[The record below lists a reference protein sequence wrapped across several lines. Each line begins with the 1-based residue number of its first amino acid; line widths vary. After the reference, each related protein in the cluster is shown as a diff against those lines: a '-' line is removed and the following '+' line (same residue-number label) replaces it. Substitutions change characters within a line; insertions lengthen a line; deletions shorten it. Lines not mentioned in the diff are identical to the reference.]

1 VKTLLK
7 THGISFQENTPF
19 AKKGYWRIGGSLRY
33 LALPETVTQLSALQK
48 EAERTLILGNGSN
61 LLMAD
66 QGFSG
71 VAIQLKG
78 ELADIQEQGD
88 RWIVGAG
95 VRNVVLLSRLKKAER
110 RGLGSLAGV
119 PGLLGGAIR
128 MNAGTYLGEI
138 GEQVEWVEWVD
149 QRGILQHWDSEQ
161 LEFRYRR
168 VNLPWT
174 AMITRVCLRT
184 TTENW
189 KEETESIQ
197 KHLLRRKQTQ
207 PLNLPSCGSVFKNPE
222 GDYAGRLIESLDL
235 KGHRIGGAEISEKHA
250 NFIVN
255 TDQASAMDV
264 YQLIR
269 LARQK
274 VYKETGFVLE
284 PEVRPEGDWDKN
296 LWPIDLD

>member
-1 VKTLLK
+1 MN
-7 THGISFQENTPF
+7 GISFQENVSF
-19 AKKGYWRIGGSLRY
+19 AKKGYWRIGGLLRY
-33 LALPETVTQLSALQK
+33 LALPETVEQLSIIQK

-66 QGFSG
+66 QGFSS

-78 ELADIQEQGD
+78 ELASIEEQGD

-95 VRNVVLLSRLKKAER
+95 VRNVVLLNRLKKAER
-110 RGLGSLAGV
+110 TGLGSLAGV

-128 MNAGTYLGEI
+128 MNAGTYLGEV
-138 GEQVEWVEWVD
+138 GERVEWVEWID
-149 QRGILQHWDSEQ
+149 QAGEIQHWGREQ
-161 LEFRYRR
+161 LDFQYRR

-174 AMITRVCLRT
+174 AIITRVCVRT

-222 GDYAGRLIESLDL
+222 GDYAGRLIESLGL

-255 TDQASAMDV
+255 IDQASAMDV

-274 VYKETGFVLE
+274 VYQETGFVLE
-284 PEVRPEGDWDKN
+284 PEVRPEGDWDEN
-296 LWPIDLD
+296 LWPISLD